1 VVNDMPKM
9 VDYVYTHTAQKPH
22 FVGHSMV
29 KKLASEF
36 RALVQSA
43 AYHGGLCFCRVQG
56 TLVAL
61 AALSEGRLVDKMKSA
76 ALLTP
81 VAYLAHMT
89 TPLGILLAKAF
100 VGEVRTQ

>member
-1 VVNDMPKM
+1 MADS
-9 VDYVYTHTAQKPH
+9 A
-22 FVGHSMV
+22 SM
-29 KKLASEF
+29 
-36 RALVQSA
+36 
-43 AYHGGLCFCRVQG
+43 QG

-89 TPLGILLAKAF
+89 TPLGILLAKTF
-100 VGEVRTQ
+100 VGEVIKHVSAAEDISDAPNSCSGLALTSAQC